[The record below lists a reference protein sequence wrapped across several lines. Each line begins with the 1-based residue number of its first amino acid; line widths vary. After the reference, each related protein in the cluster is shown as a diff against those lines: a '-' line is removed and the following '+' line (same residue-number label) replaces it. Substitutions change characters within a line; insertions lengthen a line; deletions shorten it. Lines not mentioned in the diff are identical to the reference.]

1 MCNLIL
7 QGKKRGEI
15 SQLLGKSEKNIDVV
29 RAHIRRKLD
38 VPAGEDLQEF
48 LVGWLENNGYPLVD
62 MPSPLQ
68 PEEE

>member
-62 MPSPLQ
+62 AKK
-68 PEEE
+68 